1 MPWFFPLRASGAC
14 VSGGLSRIFRYEES
28 ELDPAVQAEVLL
40 ESARN
45 EARVAVLQVLVAIMF
60 GLWFKF
66 QGDAFR
72 AVAWFAVIAVVA
84 LLVDSQLR
92 RSAAKRLL
100 GMGPRPK
107 AGRRS

>member
-1 MPWFFPLRASGAC
+1 VASG
-14 VSGGLSRIFRYEES
+14 VLSGLFRYGES

-45 EARVAVLQVLVAIMF
+45 EARVAILEVLVAVGF

-66 QGDAFR
+66 QGVAFQS
-72 AVAWFAVIAVVA
+72 VAWFAVITVLP

-92 RSAAKRLL
+92 RSAARRLR
-100 GMGPRPK
+100 GMGPRPQ
-107 AGRRS
+107 ARGR